1 MRDLLLYLLAA
12 ALLQNLVLTTGFGS
26 SMIMRIVRRPADI
39 LPFGGLL
46 SLFVLLTVMIAYP
59 LDALLGT
66 SFLAKLFRPLIMVT
80 ITSLLY
86 IATYLLTRKSVRLS
100 RRISHLLPLA
110 AFNNIVV
117 GVALIIN
124 HQFVASF
131 GGAVGFGLGASVG
144 FVLLS
149 LILAEGIRRAD
160 HPAMPEAFRGL
171 PSTLLYMGILA
182 LALMGFGGDVS
193 FV

>member
-1 MRDLLLYLLAA
+1 MSDLLLYLLTA
-12 ALLQNLVLTTGFGS
+12 ALVQNLVLTTGFGS
-26 SMIMRIVRRPADI
+26 SMMMRIIRRPSDI

-46 SLFVLLTVMIAYP
+46 TLFVLLTVMIAFP

-66 SFLAKLFRPLIMVT
+66 SFLSKLFRPLIMVA
-80 ITSLLY
+80 IASVLY
-86 IATYLLTRKSVRLS
+86 LAAYWLTHKSVRLF
-100 RRISHLLPLA
+100 RRIGHLLPLA

-117 GVALIIN
+117 GMALIIN
-124 HQFVASF
+124 HQFFVTF
-131 GGAVGFGLGASVG
+131 WGAVGLALGASAG

-149 LILAEGIRRAD
+149 LVLSECVHRTD
-160 HPAMPEAFRGL
+160 HPAMPDAFRGL

-182 LALMGFGGDVS
+182 LALLGFASDVS